1 MELRKQEGFTGID
14 ISIAII
20 ILFIFVSIIATLS
33 YQMNS
38 AYKEIE
44 RRGQAIEIAV
54 EEIEKIKNDGFEKYQ
69 GLYTTSAIDNEGND
83 LVNQEIEGK
92 QGYTKTIIIKDYTE
106 IAGNEDKIK
115 DAVKK
120 ATVKIAYQSKG
131 EEQTVELSTI
141 LSKDN

>member
-44 RRGQAIEIAV
+44 RRGRAIEIAV

-69 GLYTTSAIDNEGND
+69 GLYATSITDNEGND

>member
-38 AYKEIE
+38 SYKEIE

-54 EEIEKIKNDGFEKYQ
+54 EEIEKIKNEGFEKYQ
-69 GLYTTSAIDNEGND
+69 GLYTTSTTDNEGND

-120 ATVKIAYQSKG
+120 ATVKIAYQSRG

>member
-54 EEIEKIKNDGFEKYQ
+54 EEIEKIKNERFERYQ
-69 GLYTTSAIDNEGND
+69 GLYTTSTTDNEGNA

-92 QGYTKTIIIKDYTE
+92 QGYSKTIIIKDYTE
-106 IAGNEDKIK
+106 IEGNKEKIK

-120 ATVKIAYQSKG
+120 ATVKITYQSKG

-141 LSKDN
+141 LSKNI

>member
-1 MELRKQEGFTGID
+1 MELKKQEGFTGID

-20 ILFIFVSIIATLS
+20 ILLIFVSIIATLS

-69 GLYTTSAIDNEGND
+69 GLYATSITDNEGND

-106 IAGNEDKIK
+106 ITGNEDKIK

>member
-69 GLYTTSAIDNEGND
+69 GLYATSITDNEGND

-106 IAGNEDKIK
+106 ITGNEDKIK

>member
-1 MELRKQEGFTGID
+1 MKLKREEGFTGVD
-14 ISIAII
+14 ISISII
-20 ILFIFVSIIATLS
+20 ILFIFVSIIVSLT
-33 YQMNS
+33 YQMNTT
-38 AYKEIE
+38 YKEIE

-54 EEIEKIKNDGFEKYQ
+54 KEIEKIKNDGFEKYQ
-69 GLYTTSAIDNEGND
+69 GLYTTSTTDNEGND

-92 QGYTKTIIIKDYTE
+92 QGYNKTIIIRDYTE
-106 IAGNEDKIK
+106 IEGNEDKIK

>member
-1 MELRKQEGFTGID
+1 MKLKREEGFTGVD
-14 ISIAII
+14 ISISII
-20 ILFIFVSIIATLS
+20 ILFIFVSIIVSLT

-38 AYKEIE
+38 TYKEIE

-54 EEIEKIKNDGFEKYQ
+54 EEIEKIKNQNFEKYQ
-69 GLYTTSAIDNEGND
+69 GLYATSTTDNEGND

-92 QGYTKTIIIKDYTE
+92 QGYNKTIIIKDYTE
-106 IAGNEDKIK
+106 IEGNEDKIK

-141 LSKDN
+141 LSKDS

>member
-1 MELRKQEGFTGID
+1 MKSRKEEGFTGVD

-38 AYKEIE
+38 AYKEIA

-54 EEIEKIKNDGFEKYQ
+54 EEIEKIKNERFEKYQ
-69 GLYTTSAIDNEGND
+69 GLYTTSTTDSEGNN
-83 LVNQEIEGK
+83 LANQPIEGR
-92 QGYTKTIIIKDYTE
+92 QGFTKNISIKDYTE

-115 DAVKK
+115 DVVKK
-120 ATVKIAYQSKG
+120 ATVKIAYKSKG

-141 LSKDN
+141 LSKDS